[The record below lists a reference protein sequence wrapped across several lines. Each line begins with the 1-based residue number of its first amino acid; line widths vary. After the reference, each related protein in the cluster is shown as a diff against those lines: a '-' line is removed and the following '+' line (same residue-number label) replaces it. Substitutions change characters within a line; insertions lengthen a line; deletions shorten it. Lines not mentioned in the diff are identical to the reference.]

1 MMNSNTAGV
10 YLHTPFCLRKCRYC
24 DFYSVSGALSQKDDY
39 TTALCREIAAEGDCV
54 RSLPVDSIYF
64 GGGTPTLLG
73 GENLIRILC
82 AVRDRF
88 PVCED
93 AEITFEMN
101 PATADLETLRALRAA
116 GFNRVSL
123 GVQSACDEEL
133 KALGRVHTAKEAMEA
148 ADLCRRAGFDELSM
162 DVMYALPGQ
171 TIDSFDRT
179 LTQVLSCAPTHLSAY
194 GLIIE
199 PGTPFYAERDTL
211 PLPGDDAEA
220 DLYALCC
227 ERMKSAGFLH
237 YEISN
242 YALPGHMCRHN
253 LRYWHRLPYYGFGP
267 SAHSLRGHLRYENAA
282 DLPAYL
288 KDPLSQRRTEEIL
301 TPASEAREY
310 VMLGLRLSEGISL
323 AAYEKMAGKSLTAGR
338 EAFLSDCL
346 RAGYITLDRDRLALT
361 EKGFYL
367 SNSLI
372 CGLLSEDD
380 E

>member
-1 MMNSNTAGV
+1 MNSKTAGV

-24 DFYSVSGALSQKDDY
+24 DFYSVAGALSQKDEY
-39 TTALCREIAAEGDCV
+39 TSALCREIAAEGACAP
-54 RSLPVDSIYF
+54 SLSVDSIYF

-73 GENLIRILC
+73 EKNLIRILS
-82 AVRDRF
+82 AVLGRF
-88 PVCED
+88 RVRGD

-101 PATADLETLRALRAA
+101 PATADLAALRALRSA

-123 GVQSACDEEL
+123 GVQSAVDAEL
-133 KALGRVHTAKEAMEA
+133 AALGRVHTAREAMEA

-162 DVMYALPGQ
+162 DVMYAIPGQ
-171 TIDSFDRT
+171 TTESFAYT

-199 PGTPFYAERDTL
+199 PGTPFYAERNTL

-220 DLYALCC
+220 DLYAFCC
-227 ERMKSAGFLH
+227 DRMKAAGFLH

-267 SAHSLRGHLRYENAA
+267 SAHSLAGHLRYENGA
-282 DLPAYL
+282 DLAAYL
-288 KDPLSQRRTEEIL
+288 RDPLSQRQTEERL
-301 TPASEAREY
+301 TAASEAEEY
-310 VMLGLRLSEGISL
+310 VMLGLRLAEGISL
-323 AAYEKMAGKSLTAGR
+323 SAYEKMAGKSLTAGR
-338 EAFLSDCL
+338 EAFLCDCL
-346 RAGYITLDRDRLALT
+346 RAGYILRDGDRLALT

-372 CGLLSEDD
+372 CGLLSESD

>member
-1 MMNSNTAGV
+1 MNSKTTAGV
-10 YLHTPFCLRKCRYC
+10 YLHIPFCLRKCRYC
-24 DFYSVSGALSQKDDY
+24 DFYSVAGALSHTDDY
-39 TTALCREIAAEGDCV
+39 TSALCREIAAEGDCV

-73 GENLIRILC
+73 GRNLIRVLS

-88 PVCED
+88 PVCGD

-101 PATADLETLRALRAA
+101 PATADLDTLRALRSA

-123 GVQSACDEEL
+123 GVQSACDAEL
-133 KALGRVHTAKEAMEA
+133 AVLGRVHTAKEAMEA

-171 TIDSFDRT
+171 TADSFGYT

-194 GLIIE
+194 GLIVE
-199 PGTPFYAERDTL
+199 PGTPFYAERDSL

-227 ERMKSAGFLH
+227 DRMRAAGFVH

-267 SAHSLRGHLRYENAA
+267 SAHSLVGQLRYENAP
-282 DLPAYL
+282 DLCAYL
-288 KDPLSQRRTEEIL
+288 RNPLSRRRTEEKL
-301 TPASEAREY
+301 TPCSAAQEY
-310 VMLGLRLSEGISL
+310 VMLGLRLAEGISL
-323 AAYEKMAGKSLTAGR
+323 SAYEKMAGKSLTAGR
-338 EAFLSDCL
+338 ERFLSDCR

-367 SNSLI
+367 SNSLL
-372 CGLLSEDD
+372 CGLLSEDV